1 VYNIGYLDTDIGKS
15 LEADKMIAEQLPHR
29 KNIFDDTDKQQT
41 ELGEFNEKTNT
52 MILQFEKQLNV
63 AKQKYSTI
71 PDKATIKKEYIN
83 VEKNFV

>member
-1 VYNIGYLDTDIGKS
+1 
-15 LEADKMIAEQLPHR
+15 
-29 KNIFDDTDKQQT
+29 
-41 ELGEFNEKTNT
+41 